1 MKHTRTLA
9 VAASL
14 AAAALVL
21 SGCSGSDSGGGDDT
35 LRLWHYEGADSAM
48 GIAWDEA
55 IKVFEEETGAT
66 VEFEEKSFEQIRS
79 TASQVLNSDEAPDI
93 LEYNKGNAT
102 AGLLS
107 SQGLLTP
114 LDDAV
119 EEYGWDEQLAPS
131 LQTTAKYDEN
141 GIMGSGN
148 WYGVPNYGEFVEVY
162 YNKDVF
168 AAAGLEVPTTL
179 AEFEDVLAAFAD
191 TGRHA
196 ARRVRRGVPARPA
209 LVPARAHE
217 GRPRVRRRLP
227 ALRERR
233 STVGRRDHVRHRDRP
248 GLDRQGL
255 HLDRLQRPQGRGR
268 GRRLHQRRLPDL
280 LLGQLVVRPLHRP
293 RSTTSSGARSS
304 SPRPSCPRAPRATCG
319 SSPRS
324 AKNKEL
330 AYEFIDITMRPE
342 IQALLGNNGGVPVAA
357 DPADITDEKS
367 KELIANFNA
376 LTEQDGLAFYPDWP
390 TPTFYDELNAGLQ
403 ELVNGTKSPAEVQ
416 EQLGEQYQAGV
427 DGHRR
432 LIDDGCRGRGVRAAA
447 SAPRPTAGRNHHVRS
462 PRHAG
467 RDPARPRRGS
477 APADL
482 GVAVPA
488 RASSPAPA
496 GTRSG
501 STSCPASRCW
511 PSSS

>member
-14 AAAALVL
+14 AAAALAL
-21 SGCSGSDSGGGDDT
+21 SGCSGGGSGGDDDT

-48 GIAWDEA
+48 GKAWDEA
-55 IKVFEEETGAT
+55 IKIFEEETGAT

-119 EEYGWDEQLAPS
+119 EEYGWDDQLAPS

-141 GIMGSGN
+141 GVMGSGS
-148 WYGVPNYGEFVEVY
+148 WFGVPNYGEFVEVY
-162 YNKDVF
+162 YNKDAF

-179 AEFEDVLAAFAD
+179 DEFEDVLAAFAAQGV
-191 TGRHA
+191 TPLAESA
-196 ARRVRRGVPARPA
+196 AEYP
-209 LVPARAHE
+209 
-217 GRPRVRRRLP
+217 
-227 ALRERR
+227 
-233 STVGRRDHVRHRDRP
+233 
-248 GLDRQGL
+248 
-255 HLDRLQRPQGRGR
+255 
-268 GRRLHQRRLPDL
+268 
-280 LLGQLVVRPLHRP
+280 LGQLWYQLALSKADRGFVDDYQLYENPVDWSGDEVTYATETIADWTEKGYI
-293 RSTTSSGARSS
+293 STDSSGLKAEDAGVGFISGDYPIFFSGSWWYGRFVSEIS
-304 SPRPSCPRAPRATCG
+304 DFEWGTFLFPETELAPG
-319 SSPRS
+319 SAGNMWVVPEQ

-342 IQALLGNNGGVPVAA
+342 IQAILGNNGGVPVAA
-357 DPADITDEKS
+357 DEADITDEKS

-376 LTEQDGLAFYPDWP
+376 LTEKDGIAFYPDWP

-416 EQLGEQYQAGV
+416 EQLGEQYQSGV
-427 DGHRR
+427 EDIVG
-432 LIDDGCRGRGVRAAA
+432 
-447 SAPRPTAGRNHHVRS
+447 
-462 PRHAG
+462 
-467 RDPARPRRGS
+467 
-477 APADL
+477 
-482 GVAVPA
+482 
-488 RASSPAPA
+488 
-496 GTRSG
+496 
-501 STSCPASRCW
+501 
-511 PSSS
+511 